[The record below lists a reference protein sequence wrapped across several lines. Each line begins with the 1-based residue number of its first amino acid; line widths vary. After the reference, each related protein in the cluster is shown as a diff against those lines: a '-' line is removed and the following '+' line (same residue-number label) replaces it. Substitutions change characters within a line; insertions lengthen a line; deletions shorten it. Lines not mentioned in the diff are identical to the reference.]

1 MYKRQEFKIKT
12 SITATE
18 AAALELAI
26 SEVDPAALAA
36 LDAAGTVLM
45 VSTVIGDEALL
56 AMLNQAAVSYTHL
69 DVYKRQMKPLVIR
82 SALVASLG
90 GLIFGFDTAV
100 ISGTT
105 DSLKRVFE
113 LDDGGLG
120 FTVTTA
126 LLLSLIHI

>member
-1 MYKRQEFKIKT
+1 MEFKIKT

-56 AMLNQAAVSYTHL
+56 AVG
-69 DVYKRQMKPLVIR
+69 P
-82 SALVASLG
+82 
-90 GLIFGFDTAV
+90 
-100 ISGTT
+100 
-105 DSLKRVFE
+105 
-113 LDDGGLG
+113 
-120 FTVTTA
+120 
-126 LLLSLIHI
+126 